1 MRKSKEESNKI
12 VRNKKTEEKVEK
24 KVRNN
29 GFKKFLT
36 AICEPKI
43 IGTFLIG
50 LIFGLVI
57 MRMCFPERIA
67 KLADGKEVVLSY
79 GDTKLTADDLY
90 EDMKVFFSVNVL
102 LNDVDLGI
110 LGEKYGETEERTE
123 YADYYTKY
131 YIDMYKEYYGY
142 SEEEAIK
149 QLGFSDKDELYK
161 YFELDFLRNKYYD
174 EYLEGK
180 ITEKEI
186 NEFYKE
192 EIYGDFDSKHILV
205 KLDADATSKEKKAAK
220 KLAETIIS
228 RLKKGEEWEDLVEE
242 YGDEIVAEELGVK
255 TFKDSLDEAYV
266 DAALKLKVNTYS
278 SKPVL
283 SSFGY
288 HVIYKVS
295 QEEKKPLDEIRE
307 DVVEKIKTEM
317 ENDDPKLF
325 YKVLVTMREE
335 ANLKIFDTKLN
346 DEYKLLIASY
356 K

>member
-1 MRKSKEESNKI
+1 MRKSKEASNKI
-12 VRNKKTEEKVEK
+12 IRNNVTEERGEK
-24 KVRNN
+24 KVKNG
-29 GFKKFLT
+29 GFKKFLA

-67 KLADGKEVVLSY
+67 KLADGTEVVLSY
-79 GDTKLTADDLY
+79 GDTKLTADELY

-110 LGEKYGETEERTE
+110 LNEKYGESEERTE

-142 SEEEAIK
+142 SKEEAIK
-149 QLGFSDKDELYK
+149 ALGFSDEDELYQ

-174 EYLEGK
+174 EYLESQ
-180 ITEKEI
+180 IDEKDI
-186 NEFYKE
+186 KKFYDDE
-192 EIYGDFDSKHILV
+192 VYGDFGSKHMLV
-205 KLDADATSKEKKAAK
+205 KLDEDTTSKEKNAAK

-228 RLKKGEEWEDLVEE
+228 RLKKGENWDDLVEE
-242 YGDEIVAEELGVK
+242 YGDEIIAEDLGVK

-266 DAALKLKVNTYS
+266 KAALKLKVDSYS

-295 QEEKKPLDEIRE
+295 QDKKKPLDDIRE
-307 DVVEKIKTEM
+307 DVVEQIKTDM
-317 ENDDPKLF
+317 ETKDTKLF

-346 DEYKLLIASY
+346 EEYDLLVASY